1 MPLDANDPQHFAKDV
16 DQYLRAAYAVAHR
29 TDGYRGGTVA
39 TQALVAIVTTFLTDI
54 IGAWPTPSAVARIRN
69 NIPRFAALPDVPP
82 TLAPVIELPRR
93 AAAHTCHDCGEEFDS
108 RADHLNHAADVHGHH
123 IPRSEPLPGWYCERR
138 DHDCNGEC
146 SSPCPMDDEDPRAW
160 QG

>member
-1 MPLDANDPQHFAKDV
+1 MPLDANDSEQFAKDV
-16 DQYLRAAYAVAHR
+16 DQYLRAAYAVAR
-29 TDGYRGGTVA
+29 RADGYRGGTAA

-69 NIPRFAALPDVPP
+69 NTPKFAALPDVPP

-93 AAAHTCHDCGEEFDS
+93 
-108 RADHLNHAADVHGHH
+108 
-123 IPRSEPLPGWYCERR
+123 

-146 SSPCPMDDEDPRAW
+146 SIPCPMDDEDPRAW
-160 QG
+160 RG